1 MNMLREEI
9 QMGGKRCF
17 VFADE
22 SPEAL
27 LIIEDW
33 NKELSPWNADPVFG
47 KEAFGLV
54 SRRDGFRP

>member
-27 LIIEDW
+27 LIYDFFT
-33 NKELSPWNADPVFG
+33 KP
-47 KEAFGLV
+47 
-54 SRRDGFRP
+54 